1 MAAEPQDHP
10 LIRVRKARNLERSAF
25 ARKLCDRSAELG
37 TPLGTGR
44 DGVLRWEKGRTPDNL
59 TQFVIADLIGVDSAL
74 VESHPWPQ
82 WLQYDPLQQP
92 NEHPWTGPGT
102 VGALREVI
110 GSPMDRRTFFLG
122 STAMTAAL
130 FSWLTADPV
139 AAAQLTTGR
148 RIGEGAVTTI
158 ERRVRELRLAD
169 DEDGGGTLIRDT
181 AAALEAVTE
190 LLTNRSYTLAHQSR
204 LYAAGADLARM
215 RAWAAFDVNGRCD
228 DVAFKAALQA
238 AHAADDP
245 ALGAHILTFWAA
257 AAYNCG
263 RPVEAEAL
271 ACTAVAAVR
280 GKATPRVEALVLA
293 RRARA
298 RSHLRHEGCWSD
310 LEASRAKLDAAERD
324 RTYEPDWA
332 YWFDGSEYAGSLAS
346 TQLAMGRADQAE
358 KAFALSAR
366 EAAGTVRTQAI
377 YLVRAAD
384 AQLQQ
389 GHVEGACATA
399 HHALDITAEISSQRT
414 TGPLRDLAS
423 ALASYSHVPEA
434 AEVRERISAT
444 I

>member
-1 MAAEPQDHP
+1 MAD
-10 LIRVRKARNLERSAF
+10 
-25 ARKLCDRSAELG
+25 
-37 TPLGTGR
+37 
-44 DGVLRWEKGRTPDNL
+44 
-59 TQFVIADLIGVDSAL
+59 VIGIDSAL

-82 WLQYDPLQQP
+82 WLQFDPLQQP
-92 NEHPWTGPGT
+92 NEYPWSGPGT
-102 VGALREVI
+102 VGALKDVI

-122 STAMTAAL
+122 SAAMTAAL

-181 AAALEAVTE
+181 AATLAAVTD
-190 LLTNRSYTLAHQSR
+190 LLTNRSHTLAHQRR

-215 RAWAAFDVNGRCD
+215 RAWAAFDVHGRCD

-245 ALGAHILTFWAA
+245 ALGAHTLTFWAA
-257 AAYNCG
+257 ASYNTG
-263 RPVEAEAL
+263 RAVEAHAL
-271 ACTAVAAVR
+271 ASAALAAVR
-280 GKATPRVEALVLA
+280 GRAAPRVEALVLA

-298 RSHLRHEGCWSD
+298 RSHLHDVGCWRD
-310 LEASRAKLDAAERD
+310 LDAAQTKLEAARLD
-324 RTYEPDWA
+324 QTGEPEWA

-358 KAFALSAR
+358 KGFALSAR

-389 GHVEGACATA
+389 GHVEDACATA

-414 TGPLRDLAS
+414 TGPLRDLAA
-423 ALASYSHVPEA
+423 ALASHSHIPEA
-434 AEVRERISAT
+434 REVRERISAT